1 MNLVIFLSY
10 WSSSALCF
18 KWGSGIPTTILAPE
32 LIPAFI
38 PLILSSKTIQSLGS
52 NPISFAAN
60 INISG
65 AGFPFFILLSSPRTT
80 ASKSS
85 LSHSFFIKCL

>member
-1 MNLVIFLSY
+1 M
-10 WSSSALCF
+10 A
-18 KWGSGIPTTILAPE
+18 APE

-38 PLILSSKTIQSLGS
+38 PPILSSKIIQFFGS

-65 AGFPFFILLSSPRTT
+65 EGFPFLILLSSPNTI
-80 ASKSS
+80 ASKVS
-85 LSHSFFIKCL
+85 LIHSFLLKVLKSKLTLVELVAKAVFNFNSFF